1 MTEITVQSLFRDDLQ
16 RFKLASAG
24 ATLAGIR
31 AALVSHHRGVLPEN
45 FVIKYEWGERASP
58 PAPPAPPTWPAYP
71 AQVLRRAGLAE
82 RLG

>member
-1 MTEITVQSLFRDDLQ
+1 MTEITVKSLFRDDLQ

-58 PAPPAPPTWPAYP
+58 PTPLAPPT
-71 AQVLRRAGLAE
+71 
-82 RLG
+82 

>member
-1 MTEITVQSLFRDDLQ
+1 MTEITVKSLFRDDLQ

-58 PAPPAPPTWPAYP
+58 PTPLAPPTWPAQP

-82 RLG
+82 LAG

>member
-1 MTEITVQSLFRDDLQ
+1 MTEITVKSLFRDDLQ

-58 PAPPAPPTWPAYP
+58 PVPPTSLARPARP
-71 AQVLRRAGLAE
+71 SSAPRGAGLAE
-82 RLG
+82 PLG